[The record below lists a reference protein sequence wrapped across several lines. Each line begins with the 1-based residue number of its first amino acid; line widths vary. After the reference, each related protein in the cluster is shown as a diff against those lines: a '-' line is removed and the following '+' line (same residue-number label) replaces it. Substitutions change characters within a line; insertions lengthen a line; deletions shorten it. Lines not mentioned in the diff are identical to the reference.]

1 MKVARITSWGSAP
14 VYSDAPDLPAPS
26 PSQVQVKV
34 AAVAVPRVV
43 RGRALGIHSSARG
56 AALPFDPSVD
66 GVVQDEATG
75 DLYYATPMASSLFA
89 ERANVERQ
97 TLVKLPPGADAVSVA
112 TLVNP
117 ISSSWMALRCRT
129 TPGGGCEGATVL
141 VLGATSTSGRGAIAV
156 ARALGAA
163 RIIGMSRN
171 EATLAAVPDLDE
183 RVVLQEP
190 FSLPPGLGPV
200 HIVLDFVGGRA
211 AAGVLQAAE
220 VEPGK
225 ELQYIHVGDLAGDED
240 FTVSGRLLNSKPVR
254 ITGSGMGAWGK
265 NEIKKEVGGLLA
277 AVAKM
282 PRPDDVAVHKLADI
296 EAVWDSEEAK
306 TKRLVFVP

>member
-1 MKVARITSWGSAP
+1 MKVARVTSWGSAP

-34 AAVAVPRVV
+34 VAVAVPNVV
-43 RGRALGIHSSARG
+43 RGRALGRHPTSRG
-56 AALPFDPSVD
+56 APLPYDPTVD

-75 DLYYATPMASSLFA
+75 DLYYVTPMSSALFA

-97 TLVKLPPGADAVSVA
+97 TLVKLAPGADAVSVA

-117 ISSSWMALRCRT
+117 VGSSWMALRCRAA
-129 TPGGGCEGATVL
+129 PGSYEGATVL
-141 VLGATSTSGRGAIAV
+141 VLGATSTSGRAAIAV
-156 ARALGAA
+156 ARALGAG
-163 RIIGMSRN
+163 RGIGMSRN

-190 FSLPPGLGPV
+190 FALPATLGPV
-200 HIVLDFVGGRA
+200 DIILDFVGGKA
-211 AAGVLQAAE
+211 AAGALQAAE
-220 VEPGK
+220 VAPGK
-225 ELQYIHVGDLAGDED
+225 DLQYIHVGDLAGDEN

-265 NEIKKEVGGLLA
+265 MEIKKEIGGLLG
-277 AVAKM
+277 AVVKM
-282 PRPDDVAVHKLADI
+282 PRPENVAVHKLADI
-296 EAVWDSEEAK
+296 ESVWDSEEAK
-306 TKRLVFVP
+306 TKRLVLVP